1 MFVNCYDELLDVSYK
16 GNTNIPLIY
25 KDFKRKYPE
34 VIGKY
39 YHGM

>member
-25 KDFKRKYPE
+25 KDYKRDFRP
-34 VIGKY
+34 IGKY